1 MNFTQAISSGFNNY
15 VNFAGR
21 AARSEFWYWAL
32 FAALAS
38 LAGELIDL
46 ALFTSSTFT
55 PVQTLVNLAL
65 FLPGLAVSVRRLHDL
80 DRTGWW
86 LLLIFTVIGIIVL
99 LVWDCMRGTVGPTGS
114 DRIHWPPL
122 RARSIEFRRRGMPR
136 LQYDVKPDS
145 DDLGSCAMRR
155 IPAG

>member
-15 VNFAGR
+15 VNFSGR

-99 LVWDCMRGTVGPTGS
+99 LVWDCMRGTVGPNRFGP
-114 DRIHWPPL
+114 DPL
-122 RARSIEFRRRGMPR
+122 AASPS
-136 LQYDVKPDS
+136 QVD
-145 DDLGSCAMRR
+145 
-155 IPAG
+155 